1 MKKNP
6 YGKVLVLMGG
16 WSKEREISLI
26 SGNAVY
32 ESLLR
37 SNIDAVFLDLNK
49 NNINEIERIA
59 PDRVFNILHGKGG
72 EDGYIQK
79 FLEDKSIPFTGSDYA
94 SSRLSMNKCDTKDV
108 LLRNNIS
115 TPRYVKYLPENELQT
130 SDLNFPLV
138 IKPSSEGSSIGVKI
152 YKERSK
158 NFTKEI
164 YDLYNEYSDIMIE
177 DYISGIECTVA
188 ILNNEALPTIK
199 LETSNLFY
207 DYEAKYLSDET
218 KYICP
223 SGFST
228 DLEEKL
234 KKISLKVFKILGA
247 KGWGRVDIILD
258 ENQVPWVIEL
268 NTIPGMTKHSLVPMA
283 ALQNGINFDDLV
295 LQIMRSTLEQ

>member
-138 IKPSSEGSSIGVKI
+138 IKPSSEGSSIGVK
-152 YKERSK
+152 
-158 NFTKEI
+158 F
-164 YDLYNEYSDIMIE
+164 
-177 DYISGIECTVA
+177 
-188 ILNNEALPTIK
+188 IK
-199 LETSNLFY
+199 
-207 DYEAKYLSDET
+207 K
-218 KYICP
+218 
-223 SGFST
+223 GQ
-228 DLEEKL
+228 
-234 KKISLKVFKILGA
+234 KISLKKYMIF
-247 KGWGRVDIILD
+247 
-258 ENQVPWVIEL
+258 
-268 NTIPGMTKHSLVPMA
+268 
-283 ALQNGINFDDLV
+283 
-295 LQIMRSTLEQ
+295 IMNIVKL